1 MMATQIDAIYEHGVF
16 RPTEPVEMPE
26 GERVRIVVLTPD
38 SVTSTP
44 SPASILA
51 EIAAL
56 PLETVG
62 DDDASIEHDRY
73 LYPQSEP

>member
-1 MMATQIDAIYEHGVF
+1 MATTIDAIYEHGVF

-26 GERVRIVVLTPD
+26 GERVQIVVL
-38 SVTSTP
+38 VTDKVASTP
-44 SPASILA
+44 SPASILV

-56 PLETVG
+56 PLETEG
-62 DDDASIEHDRY
+62 DDNVSRDHDRY